1 MSKTNV
7 LLWRK
12 VPVVQQTDN
21 TIKPNTA
28 YSVGDIVFSDSLTD
42 LYLRCTTA
50 GTTGDTEPTWTDGTG
65 AVTWGTAAF
74 ILDSDMLK
82 AYPVGCFFESTV
94 STSPHLLFG
103 GVWEQDT
110 SGRVLIASNGTYTAG
125 STGGSATQALTV
137 AQLPVFTPS
146 GSISSV
152 GDHNHIS
159 KIYNVNNSSYTMPMS
174 AIRLSSGYSWVN
186 SGNTTAGGTGGDP
199 CGITSDSGGHGHT
212 FTGNSIGSGS
222 AHNNMQPYLS
232 VYRWHRLS

>member
-7 LLWRK
+7 ILWQRK
-12 VPVVQQTDN
+12 AASVYIQ
-21 TIKPNTA
+21 KNTA
-28 YSVGDIVFSDSLTD
+28 YGVGDIVYSSTLTD

-152 GDHNHIS
+152 GDHTHT
-159 KIYNVNNSSYTMPMS
+159 IYRYLGTDDSNF
-174 AIRLSSGYSWVN
+174 SGLITNGVCAN
-186 SGNTTAGGTGGDP
+186 DTANASFCATGAA
-199 CGITSDSGGHGHT
+199 GGHGHT